1 LNRNVLIIFGL
12 LMVGVAVVVN
22 YRWQQSVIAEND
34 PGPVVEVLAA
44 KEPLQ
49 AGTEITSALLDQKFR
64 LVPIPKKFLYEHYI
78 DRERLARVLGQALRR
93 PLEAGEKVTFFDFD
107 TGDGAAGRLSD
118 TLPTDD
124 PSRSVRAVSVSV
136 DDLSSFGGSLRAGD
150 RIDILAT
157 MRHPTNNALVTVSFR
172 DDVEVLAVA
181 ASNGAATAV
190 VLALER
196 KDAAMIALLERS
208 AELTFLLRNRSDDRP
223 AEPLGELNLGML
235 LNVPPD
241 RKPPA
246 RIGPIII
253 RSGGI
258 R

>member
-12 LMVGVAVVVN
+12 LMVAVAVVVN
-22 YRWQQSVIAEND
+22 YRWQQSVISEND
-34 PGPVVEVLAA
+34 PGPIVEVLAA
-44 KEPLQ
+44 KEPIP
-49 AGTEITSALLDQKFR
+49 AGTEITSSELDAKFR
-64 LVPIPKKFLYEHYI
+64 LVPMPRKYLYEHYI
-78 DRERLARVLGQALRR
+78 DKDRLARILGQALRR

-107 TGDGAAGRLSD
+107 VGDGAGGRLSD
-118 TLPTDD
+118 TLPIDD
-124 PSRSVRAVSVSV
+124 ARSIRAVSVSV

-157 MRHPTNNALVTVSFR
+157 LRHPSNNALITTSFR

-181 ASNGAATAV
+181 AQNGAATAV

-208 AELTFLLRNRSDDRP
+208 AELTFLLRNRNDDRP
-223 AEPLGELNLGML
+223 ADPIGELNVSML

-241 RKPPA
+241 RRPPS

-253 RSGGI
+253 RSGGM